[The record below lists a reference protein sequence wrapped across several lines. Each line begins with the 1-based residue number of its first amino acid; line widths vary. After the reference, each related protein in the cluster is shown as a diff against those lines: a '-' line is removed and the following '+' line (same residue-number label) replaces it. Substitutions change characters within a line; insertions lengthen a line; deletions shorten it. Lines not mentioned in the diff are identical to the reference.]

1 MCADWSIYNIIVMEI
16 NKARIILLTLG
27 ADSRRISADN
37 QMSQSIL
44 GGVCAHAQGSGR
56 YGEPARGSSSRRND
70 NKRTAAASA
79 HAHLIGHLFDGGR
92 R

>member
-1 MCADWSIYNIIVMEI
+1 MCTDWSIYNIIAMKL
-16 NKARIILLTLG
+16 NKARRILLTFG
-27 ADSRRISADN
+27 ADSRRISADS

-56 YGEPARGSSSRRND
+56 YGEPARGSSSRQND